1 MASNWFLLVS
11 LSYDNTV
18 RIFRLG
24 KKDDGSIGNITSSP
38 DNDFKNSTP
47 EGLLITRLKPE

>member
-1 MASNWFLLVS
+1 MASNLFLLGS

-38 DNDFKNSTP
+38 DNDFKNTIP
-47 EGLLITRLKPE
+47 EGMLLFWTA